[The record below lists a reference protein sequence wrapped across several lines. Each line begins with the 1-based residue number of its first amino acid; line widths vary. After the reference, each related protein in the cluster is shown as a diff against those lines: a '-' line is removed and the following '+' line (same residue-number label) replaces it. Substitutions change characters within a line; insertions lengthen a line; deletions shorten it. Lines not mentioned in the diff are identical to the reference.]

1 MNPVVI
7 MPNWSLIEMT
17 WRQWREP
24 ALDWWGRLTESEWDE
39 INGNRERLLELLE
52 LKYGWS
58 REDAEREI
66 ETRFSEFGS
75 SPG

>member
-1 MNPVVI
+1 

-17 WRQWREP
+17 WRQWRGQ
-24 ALDWWGRLTESEWDE
+24 ALGWWGRLTESEWDE
-39 INGNRERLLELLE
+39 VNGDRERLLELLE

-58 REDAEREI
+58 REEAEREI

-75 SPG
+75 SPS